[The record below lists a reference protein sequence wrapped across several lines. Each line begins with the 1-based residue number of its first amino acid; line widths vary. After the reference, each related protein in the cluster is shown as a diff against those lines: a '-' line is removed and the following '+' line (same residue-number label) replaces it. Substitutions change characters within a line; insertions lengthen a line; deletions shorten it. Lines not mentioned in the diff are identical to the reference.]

1 MLNNRTTFE
10 LNELGQKYNNYRWDG
25 ISKQNP
31 QWVQP
36 PKAGGKKLYF
46 LNENQYMRSA
56 WSILI
61 RFYDNGQ
68 YKSRGNSENRGHQ
81 HGTYK
86 AIGKARQK
94 RQKNPIFARLL

>member
-25 ISKQNP
+25 NSKQNP

-56 WSILI
+56 
-61 RFYDNGQ
+61 
-68 YKSRGNSENRGHQ
+68 
-81 HGTYK
+81 
-86 AIGKARQK
+86 
-94 RQKNPIFARLL
+94 